1 MQKLFLQKM
10 GPTWLS
16 LQKMTWV
23 FCTWL
28 LGDHIV
34 AAKILKSEAVW
45 EMPDGQNK
53 VTPPYEQKRDLLA
66 LI

>member
-1 MQKLFLQKM
+1 M

-16 LQKMTWV
+16 LQKMTWF
-23 FCTWL
+23 FCAWL

-34 AAKILKSEAVW
+34 AAKILKSQAVW